1 MAKIISIPPPAAQA
15 GGLSNSLV
23 AGLVGD
29 RVVDP
34 FLVADNNNITGQ
46 FLRDLIGS
54 AFDAHRTL
62 QTMNAVVASATAM
75 NAVVASAT
83 AMNAVAASATAVEAI
98 RVNATA
104 NNIALGSSFSVGA
117 YLDRIRIIGG
127 AATDATL
134 AAHSTMSAVAASA
147 TAMNAVAASATA
159 MSAVA
164 ASSTAMN
171 AVAASATAVE
181 TIFNSSVARIAVY
194 DSTVAW
200 DALRVNVTAQTHM
213 FNIDLSHNASWEG
226 GAPWTHPPSVVSTT
240 RVVVTQF
247 RTITEGHLAQSRNF
261 AQTVFFDT
269 SSATFQHIFL
279 RMAGVQHRSATDS
292 TNMRYIIMQ

>member
-62 QTMNAVVASATAM
+62 QTMNAVA
-75 NAVVASAT
+75 ASAT

-134 AAHSTMSAVAASA
+134 AAHSTMSAVVASSTAMNAVVASA
-147 TAMNAVAASATA
+147 TAMN
-159 MSAVA
+159 AVA

-171 AVAASATAVE
+171 AVAASLTARSAVRQSTIAINAINAVQPALDTMYTAAVKWANVTNGNWQTGTLVE
-181 TIFNSSVARIAVY
+181 TGNYLVVRLTQRSRNWWGEGSTNGAHVRRGDLTGWTTTNAGSSLNLIQRENGTILDNALQ
-194 DSTVAW
+194 TV
-200 DALRVNVTAQTHM
+200 N
-213 FNIDLSHNASWEG
+213 
-226 GAPWTHPPSVVSTT
+226 
-240 RVVVTQF
+240 
-247 RTITEGHLAQSRNF
+247 AQSIQF
-261 AQTVFFDT
+261 
-269 SSATFQHIFL
+269 HL
-279 RMAGVQHRSATDS
+279 LEGVEIAYLTA
-292 TNMRYIIMQ
+292 

>member
-1 MAKIISIPPPAAQA
+1 MARIVSIPPATQA

-29 RVVDP
+29 RVIDA

-54 AFDAHRTL
+54 AFDEHRSL
-62 QTMNAVVASATAM
+62 QTMSAVVASSTAM
-75 NAVVASAT
+75 NAVVASST
-83 AMNAVAASATAVEAI
+83 AMN
-98 RVNATA
+98 
-104 NNIALGSSFSVGA
+104 
-117 YLDRIRIIGG
+117 
-127 AATDATL
+127 
-134 AAHSTMSAVAASA
+134 AVAASA

-159 MSAVA
+159 V
-164 ASSTAMN
+164 TA
-171 AVAASATAVE
+171 
-181 TIFNSSVARIAVY
+181 IFNSSVARIAVY

-213 FNIDLSHNASWEG
+213 LNIGLSHNASWEG

-247 RTITEGHLAQSRNF
+247 RTITEGHFAQSRNF

-269 SSATFQHIFL
+269 TSATFQNIFL
-279 RMAGVQHRSATDS
+279 RMAGVQHRSATSHTD
-292 TNMRYIIMQ
+292 MRYIIMQ